1 MTQSRIHKSKNMQT
15 LRLPKGVAF
24 PDHVTHVTIT
34 RRGNARIIT
43 PVGDTWEDFFA
54 SPPID
59 SDFLK
64 GGKRPSPQ
72 VRT

>member
-1 MTQSRIHKSKNMQT
+1 MTRLRIRKSKNAQT
-15 LRLPKGVAF
+15 IGLPKGVAF

-43 PVGDTWEDFFA
+43 PVGGTWEDFFA

-59 SDFLK
+59 DDFLSDRK
-64 GGKRPSPQ
+64 QPS
-72 VRT
+72 

>member
-1 MTQSRIHKSKNMQT
+1 
-15 LRLPKGVAF
+15 VAF

-43 PVGDTWEDFFA
+43 PVASTWEDFFA

-59 SDFLK
+59 DDFLSDR
-64 GGKRPSPQ
+64 KRIRPQ
-72 VRT
+72 NRCSQ